1 MCIKLLTCVNLLMY
15 VKKAPKV
22 FGAFFI
28 LINFYLSL
36 HTLLSFWEPTLNDG
50 QTKDLLILKAI
61 NI

>member
-50 QTKDLLILKAI
+50 PTKNPIF
-61 NI
+61 